1 MKSIIILFSLTIVI
15 SSCSQNSKKFDE
27 NGSLLVE
34 NLTSETGGMNFIPM
48 NASDS
53 ADVLNYTPVVF
64 KFEGEL
70 YTGKIVSYNKEKLM
84 LEGNLT
90 NGVYSGEW
98 KFYYPSGVV
107 HIEGTYTNGHETG
120 FWKSYYTKDKPNIVK
135 YYDKQ
140 GYMLMRK
147 EYYDTGKIKNYQNI
161 NCAEFGGRERRIQFK
176 YNGEIDYIDAER
188 EVGKLTP
195 AEINTLLKNDGLL
208 IKQ

>member
-1 MKSIIILFSLTIVI
+1 MKNLIILFCIIFALY
-15 SSCSQNSKKFDE
+15 SCSQNSKAFDKNGNLLIENLSSE
-27 NGSLLVE
+27 NGA
-34 NLTSETGGMNFIPM
+34 MNFIPM

-53 ADVLNYTPVVF
+53 ADVLNYTPAVYTF
-64 KFEGEL
+64 DREP
-70 YTGKIVSYNKEKLM
+70 YTGKIASYNKEKLM
-84 LEGNLT
+84 LEGNLK
-90 NGVYSGEW
+90 NGIYSGEW

-107 HIEGTYTNGHETG
+107 QIEGSYTNGHETG

-135 YYDKQ
+135 YYNSE

-147 EYYDTGKIKNYQNI
+147 EYYDTGRIKNYQNI

-208 IKQ
+208 VKK

>member
-1 MKSIIILFSLTIVI
+1 MKIIIILFSLTIVI
-15 SSCSQNSKKFDE
+15 SSCSQNSKKFDK

-34 NLTSETGGMNFIPM
+34 NLTSETGGLNFIPM
-48 NASDS
+48 NTSDS

-64 KFEGEL
+64 KFEGEP
-70 YTGKIVSYNKEKLM
+70 YTGKLVSYNNEKLM

-107 HIEGTYTNGHETG
+107 QIEGTYTNGHETG

-161 NCAEFGGRERRIQFK
+161 NCAEFGARERRIQFK

-188 EVGKLTP
+188 EVGKLT
-195 AEINTLLKNDGLL
+195 ASEINTLLKNDGLF